1 MTNLR
6 QRLEEQSKSQIVLSA
21 GMAQLAKRVYELKTI
36 PVLRLGGPVA
46 SSLLLE
52 RPWYEREIRVLGEEE
67 NLPSLPVFRPPP
79 PFARGLP
86 EPSQEQ
92 T

>member
-1 MTNLR
+1 MDSEASLFASLM
-6 QRLEEQSKSQIVLSA
+6 QDISIFDGKVSEVIHKLELQWH
-21 GMAQLAKRVYELKTI
+21 
-36 PVLRLGGPVA
+36 
-46 SSLLLE
+46 
-52 RPWYEREIRVLGEEE
+52 WYEREIRVLGEEE
-67 NLPSLPVFRPPP
+67 KLPSLPVFRPPP